1 MYSGRHS
8 GPPRAAAGAGP
19 GSAAPI
25 LGADSATVR
34 TRPRARDRGPEG
46 ARPVAENP
54 PSALSGGAA
63 QGRSQGRARARAPPP
78 PQGRRGYLGA
88 GTRAARREPRPRRPR
103 RAPCRSSAPGR
114 RGPQPSEGGLGERRV
129 ANGGRRVD
137 SGNAAGP
144 GARGR
149 PGVRGFVSGV
159 RQRPRFQSLN

>member
-1 MYSGRHS
+1 MCSGRHS

-63 QGRSQGRARARAPPP
+63 QGRSPGRARPRAR
-78 PQGRRGYLGA
+78 RRRPRA
-88 GTRAARREPRPRRPR
+88 GVVTWEQEHVLPDASPVPAVRAARHAARPLPAAVGLSPR
-103 RAPCRSSAPGR
+103 SAGLAKGGWQMAGEESIPGMR
-114 RGPQPSEGGLGERRV
+114 RGLGRGAGQAYVVSFPESASSPDFRV
-129 ANGGRRVD
+129 
-137 SGNAAGP
+137 
-144 GARGR
+144 
-149 PGVRGFVSGV
+149 
-159 RQRPRFQSLN
+159 